1 LIEELQRTLKHER
14 NRMSSLRWLHRQN
27 TQKLRELDNEMVPKI
42 RLPAATP
49 KIRLQAVA
57 DHLGPT
63 VGFAT
68 CPAQSSTSR

>member
-1 LIEELQRTLKHER
+1 
-14 NRMSSLRWLHRQN
+14 
-27 TQKLRELDNEMVPKI
+27 MVPKI